1 MSIFSFKYRDAGLPI
16 LYTAAPIAPANKK
29 ITCSCDKYQQAC
41 ITITVLQ
48 IKVNKSDILAQNRD
62 ISDINSV
69 TLKLLG
75 LDVQQLSTSLNTNTE
90 SDFITANFSYAEC
103 EGDEQFHVNVTLIII
118 DKCGQQSYPVA
129 IKCEPCETKGINN

>member
-1 MSIFSFKYRDAGLPI
+1 MSIFSFQERDAGLPI

-103 EGDEQFHVNVTLIII
+103 EGDEQFHVNITL
-118 DKCGQQSYPVA
+118 
-129 IKCEPCETKGINN
+129 